1 MDDIQLLANI
11 ENYLNGEMTPVEVAI
26 FDALRK
32 KTPEIDQMV
41 VEHSM
46 FQHQIYSYS
55 AYQNFKHNLHEA
67 HNSLLESGDL
77 NEGGEVPT
85 RVQVVQLWNRYKR
98 VTAIAASVGGIIAL
112 VISGLVAYFSPVV
125 NGSQIQQLSK
135 DIEII
140 KRNQQYQG
148 SLINEVKSK
157 IPTGVTVISGGSG
170 FLIDTKGYIITNAH
184 VLKGSAAIVVDS
196 KGKEYNASIVHIDLK
211 KDLAILKINDEDFKP
226 LKSLPYSI
234 GKSNADLG
242 DEIFTLGYPRN
253 DIVYGVGYLA
263 SKTGYNGDSLSYQI
277 QISAN
282 PGNSGGPVLNN
293 KGEVIGVLSTRQ
305 AQADGVA
312 FAVKSKNIY
321 AFIDELRS
329 TDTAIENIKL
339 PMHANMK
346 GIERK
351 QQISKVADCVFNV
364 KAFSKK

>member
-11 ENYLNGEMTPVEVAI
+11 ESYLAGEMSPSEVAI
-26 FDALRK
+26 FEALRK

-41 VEHSM
+41 VEHKL
-46 FQHQIYSYS
+46 FQHQIEDY
-55 AYQNFKHNLHEA
+55 AATQNIKHTLHLVHA
-67 HNSLLESGDL
+67 KLLENGDV
-77 NEGGEVPT
+77 NEGGELT
-85 RVQVVQLWNRYKR
+85 TKAQVVQLWNRYKR
-98 VTAIAASVGGIIAL
+98 VTAIAASVGGVIAL
-112 VISGLVAYFSPVV
+112 VISGLVAYFSPAV
-125 NGSQIQQLSK
+125 NGNQIQQLSK

-157 IPTGVTVISGGSG
+157 IPNGVTVISGGSG
-170 FLIDTKGYIITNAH
+170 FLIDAKGFIITNAH
-184 VLKGSAAIVVDS
+184 VLKGTAAVVVDS
-196 KGKEYNASIVHIDLK
+196 KGREYNAAIVHIDIK
-211 KDLAILKINDEDFKP
+211 KDLAILKINDGDFTP

-263 SKTGYNGDSLSYQI
+263 SKTGFNGDSLSYQI

-293 KGEVIGVLSTRQ
+293 NGEVIGVLSTRQ

-321 AFIDELRS
+321 EFINEAKEN
-329 TDTAIENIKL
+329 DTTLEHIKI
-339 PMHANMK
+339 PMHSSMK
-346 GIERK
+346 GTSRK
-351 QQISKVADCVFNV
+351 QQISKVSDCVYNV